1 MNKLNFGRVAVI
13 YGGTSAEREVSLESG
28 TSVLKALQAAG
39 VDAFG
44 IDLKDGV
51 KSLLETPFDRAF
63 IALHGRGGEDGA
75 LQGALELM
83 GKPYTGSGILASAV
97 GMNKT
102 STKRIW
108 LAQGLPT
115 PEFATIE
122 TLQDLENAAERFGF
136 PLMIK
141 PAHEG
146 SSIGMSKV
154 SAAKDLAPAFSL
166 ARQFDGDMLA
176 ETFIKGR
183 EFTCAILGDQA
194 LPVIGLST
202 PHVFFDYDAKYKAAD
217 THYQLPCGLSASEEA
232 ACQALSLKAY
242 QALGCKGWAR
252 VDLMMDEQGRFWLLE
267 INTVP
272 GMTSHSLVP
281 MAAKAAGLDF
291 GALVSRILELSI

>member
-1 MNKLNFGRVAVI
+1 MSQLNAGRVAVI

-44 IDLKDGV
+44 IDLKDGL
-51 KSLLETPFDRAF
+51 KALLETPFDRAF

-97 GMNKT
+97 GMDKT

-122 TLQDLENAAERFGF
+122 TLQDLEMAAERFGF

-154 SAAKDLAPAFSL
+154 ESAKDLAPAFSL
-166 ARQFDGDMLA
+166 ARQFDGDILA

-217 THYQLPCGLSASEEA
+217 TRYQLPCGLSASEES

-291 GALVSRILELSI
+291 GALVCRILELSI